1 MELSL
6 KGKVSVVTGGARGIG
21 KAIADVLAAAGSD
34 VVLLDVLE
42 EDLKAAEADLA
53 SKGVRALGVKANVTS
68 FEEIEKVVDEIVE
81 KFGKIDVL
89 VNNAGI
95 TRDNLLIGM
104 TEEEWDKVIAVNL
117 KGTFNMI
124 RVAGRQMLRKRSGSI
139 VNIASL
145 SGSVVDFPQPQ
156 ASYNA
161 SKAGVIQLTRSLAS
175 EWADRGVRVN
185 CVSPG
190 FIATE
195 MTKLGMASGWGDV
208 WLSMIPM
215 ARLGEPSEV
224 ANAVWYLASDAASY
238 ATGTELQIDGG
249 FSLR

>member
-21 KAIADVLAAAGSD
+21 KAIADVLVSAGSD
-34 VVLLDVLE
+34 IVLLDVLE
-42 EDLKAAEADLA
+42 ADLKTAEADLA

-124 RVAGRQMLRKRSGSI
+124 RVGGRAMLRKRSGSI
-139 VNIASL
+139 VNIASI
-145 SGSVVDFPQPQ
+145 SGLIGTPGQ
-156 ASYNA
+156 ANYAA
-161 SKAGVIQLTRSLAS
+161 SKAGVIALTKTSAREFAR
-175 EWADRGVRVN
+175 RGIRVN
-185 CVSPG
+185 AVAPG
-190 FIATE
+190 FIETA
-195 MTKLGMASGWGDV
+195 MTSILPEEVKAKYKEQTPLNRYGQPADV
-208 WLSMIPM
+208 
-215 ARLGEPSEV
+215 AG
-224 ANAVWYLASDAASY
+224 AVLFFACDISSFI
-238 ATGTELQIDGG
+238 TGQILNVDGG
-249 FSLR
+249 MVMM